1 MSIRPSENEEK
12 FFKEHE
18 LKMRLQKSA
27 AEQQAMLAGQK
38 ECLKQQHWM
47 HCPKCGNSLIV
58 EKYGEVEI
66 DVCPSCKGLW
76 LDANE
81 LETILKSANKI
92 SFGSFLKLLG
102 AK

>member
-18 LKMRLQKSA
+18 LNKRLQKA
-27 AEQQAMLAGQK
+27 AEEQK
-38 ECLKQQHWM
+38 SIAVAEQKRLKQLHWM
-47 HCPKCGNSLIV
+47 HCPKCGNALVV
-58 EKYGEVEI
+58 EKYGEVEV

-81 LETILKSANKI
+81 LETIIADANKKPF
-92 SFGSFLKLLG
+92 SSFLKLLG